1 MPPYCPRS
9 SNKPEVIIGT
19 QQVVM
24 RLNNS
29 RELQEKVL
37 GHETESQDTENHMKS
52 MSKNKNRRS
61 DSKVKEPPAT
71 CKVDLFAL
79 LD

>member
-1 MPPYCPRS
+1 MLPTIADDEDSQSQRPFMPPYCPKS

-37 GHETESQDTENHMKS
+37 GHETES
-52 MSKNKNRRS
+52 
-61 DSKVKEPPAT
+61 
-71 CKVDLFAL
+71 
-79 LD
+79 